1 MYRITRF
8 NVIKTSNVVA
18 VIYMLIVAVFVVP
31 FLVLGFALGGA
42 TGGAEGAQTLV
53 GPGLF
58 FGVIAILGY
67 GLLGWVFTAIA
78 CLIYNLAAGW
88 VGGVEVQIE
97 PVAPPPPPPA
107 WMAPTAPPAPP
118 AAPTTG

>member
-18 VIYMLIVAVFVVP
+18 VIYMLLVAIFIVP
-31 FLVLGFALGGA
+31 FLLLGFLFGA
-42 TGGAEGAQTLV
+42 TGGPQAQQFV
-53 GPGLF
+53 GGGLILA
-58 FGVIAILGY
+58 VVAILGY